1 MGLETGTYI
10 SDLVSTNPLGSDA
23 KSTADDHLRL
33 IKSCVKATFP
43 NVSGAVTPTHTELNY
58 VDGVTSAIQTQ
69 LDAKGA
75 HAGQTW
81 TGTQN
86 FTGATIT
93 FTTQSANDNST
104 KGATTSYV
112 DTGLA
117 LKGNIN
123 AQTWTGT
130 HTFSGAC
137 VVPTMSAGNN
147 STNAASTAFTAAA
160 IAAAAFSAVLPSQS
174 GNAGKY
180 VTTDGTTAS
189 WGIVNAALHLL
200 SSASASSSATIDF
213 TTGITT
219 TYDEYLIDFQ
229 NVVPATSPS
238 QFYMRASSDSGS
250 TFLSTPVYVTG
261 GRAVDNLDSLQS
273 MAASGDSKFPLSMTA
288 GDGVKNAGA
297 INGAAGISG
306 HVRLYRPASNRYAEM
321 SYSTTHKGGNAN
333 VNPTWGNGQVDM
345 GIGNVLN
352 AVRFMFSA
360 GNITSGE
367 FKFYGIVKS

>member
-117 LKGNIN
+117 LKGNVS

-137 VVPTMSAGNN
+137 VVPTMAAGNN

-160 IAAAAFSAVLPSQS
+160 IAAAAFSTALPSQA
-174 GNAGKY
+174 GNSGKY

-189 WGIVNAALHLL
+189 WGTVNAALNFI
-200 SSASASSSATIDF
+200 SSATASSSATIDLNS
-213 TTGITT
+213 GITT
-219 TYDEYLIDFQ
+219 TYDEYLIDYQ
-229 NVVPATSPS
+229 NVVPATSSS
-238 QFYMRASSDSGS
+238 QFFMRGSYDSGS
-250 TFLSTPVYVTG
+250 TFVAGTAYITG
-261 GRAVDNLDSLQS
+261 GRAIDSTDSLQT
-273 MAASGDSKFPLSMTA
+273 MGASGDSKFPLSMA
-288 GDGVKNAGA
+288 GGDGVKNTGA
-297 INGAAGISG
+297 VTGAVGISG
-306 HVRLYRPASNRYAEM
+306 SVRLYRPASNRYADM
-321 SYSTTHKGGNAN
+321 TNISTHRISETKVGLT
-333 VNPTWGNGQVDM
+333 VTDGQIDM
-345 GIGNVLN
+345 GAGNVLN
-352 AVRFMFSA
+352 SVRFMFSA
-360 GNITSGE
+360 GNITSGQ
-367 FKFYGIVKS
+367 FYLYGVTKT